1 MSTASLVLKCRTCG
15 EIKSVGFSCAKHRD
29 FDHCDGSLD
38 QYCKTCKKFTGAP
51 SCSLCERRSSDEED
65 RAKHQRQTIIKRWR
79 SYPVILQLHWALS
92 QSDWGKRALDDFE
105 YRCGLQVSQKRD
117 AKLMCAGLCVGI
129 LLPASFTPVV
139 FMCIAVGA
147 YFIISLKTLP
157 DVD

>member
-129 LLPASFTPVV
+129 LLPASFDPVV

>member
-65 RAKHQRQTIIKRWR
+65 RAKRKRQTIIKRWR
-79 SYPVILQLHWALS
+79 SYPVILQLHWAIS

-105 YRCGLQVSQKRD
+105 YRCGLQLSQKRD
-117 AKLMCAGLCVGI
+117 AKLICAGLCVGI